1 VSQLG
6 SITKEEDS
14 MNDYAEEL
22 MDQRAQEWDQ
32 DAEDAEEM

>member
-1 VSQLG
+1 
-6 SITKEEDS
+6 
-14 MNDYAEEL
+14 MNDYVEEL

>member
-1 VSQLG
+1 LG

-22 MDQRAQEWDQ
+22 MDRRAQEWDQ